1 MHVLGSCTCV
11 LTIRTHNSSTSPR
24 ILHFDVAGLES
35 NGAASQTP
43 QPLSRPQIAPDRP
56 HRRAGDC
63 ADRNRLRCTRQL
75 RSISGSFSSA
85 LEPPLPRDGFFC
97 LSLEPAHSLSLTHVP
112 NLGEYCAPRLRAAR
126 VSSLS
131 ALVGIE
137 TRAVASSPLHPGH
150 LGGLRDAYEA
160 WSSQVS
166 PAGAPARMSSV
177 CQA

>member
-1 MHVLGSCTCV
+1 MGCYTCI
-11 LTIRTHNSSTSPR
+11 LTIRTHNSSMSPF
-24 ILHFDVAGLES
+24 IYQFGVAGLEFD
-35 NGAASQTP
+35 GFVSQTP
-43 QPLSRPQIAPDRP
+43 STVDPTANRIRSTAEMEGIQLMSIDYDAPASCASLM
-56 HRRAGDC
+56 RA
-63 ADRNRLRCTRQL
+63 A
-75 RSISGSFSSA
+75 
-85 LEPPLPRDGFFC
+85 PLPLESPLPTDGFFC
-97 LSLEPAHSLSLTHVP
+97 LSLEPARCLSLPHLP
-112 NLGEYCAPRLRAAR
+112 SLGVQCAPRLRAAR

-137 TRAVASSPLHPGH
+137 TRTVASSPLHPGH